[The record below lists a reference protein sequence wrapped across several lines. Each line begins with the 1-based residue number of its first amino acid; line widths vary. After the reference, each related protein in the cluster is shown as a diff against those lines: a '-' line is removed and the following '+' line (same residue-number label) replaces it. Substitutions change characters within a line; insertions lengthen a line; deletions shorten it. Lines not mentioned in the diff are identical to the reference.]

1 MCIRDSTCSSLVTH
15 WPILSLLPLLAH
27 LQLSIHPP
35 ASNGL
40 EADLKLR
47 AWVGATSAFPF
58 YRVFCP
64 QADFLSEMGI
74 RIWTSSV
81 SRLAFFLAISWGKS
95 CLLLIDLILFSV
107 SGLPSSRKGV
117 FVRVKLHKR
126 NAATAIGRIGIE
138 FSAVEEIAE
147 EEELA
152 DGMRSE
158 VNLVAQV
165 DLYDMNQ

>member
-1 MCIRDSTCSSLVTH
+1 
-15 WPILSLLPLLAH
+15 
-27 LQLSIHPP
+27 
-35 ASNGL
+35 
-40 EADLKLR
+40 
-47 AWVGATSAFPF
+47 
-58 YRVFCP
+58 
-64 QADFLSEMGI
+64 
-74 RIWTSSV
+74 
-81 SRLAFFLAISWGKS
+81 
-95 CLLLIDLILFSV
+95 LIDLILFSV

-165 DLYDMNQ
+165 DLYDMNQYSGLVRNQDHTQ

>member
-1 MCIRDSTCSSLVTH
+1 
-15 WPILSLLPLLAH
+15 LL
-27 LQLSIHPP
+27 
-35 ASNGL
+35 
-40 EADLKLR
+40 
-47 AWVGATSAFPF
+47 
-58 YRVFCP
+58 
-64 QADFLSEMGI
+64 
-74 RIWTSSV
+74 
-81 SRLAFFLAISWGKS
+81 
-95 CLLLIDLILFSV
+95 
-107 SGLPSSRKGV
+107 
-117 FVRVKLHKR
+117 VKLHKR